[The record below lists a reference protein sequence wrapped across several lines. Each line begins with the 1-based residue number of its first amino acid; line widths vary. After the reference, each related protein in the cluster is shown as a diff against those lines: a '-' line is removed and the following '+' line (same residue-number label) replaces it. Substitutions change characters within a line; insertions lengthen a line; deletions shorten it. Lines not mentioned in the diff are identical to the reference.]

1 MGAASL
7 FFHSVPSLTLLEAQ
21 DYTFFDLGGRKA
33 SVLRLMGLD
42 VGEVRIGVALSDET
56 GVIARGLTTL
66 QRVSW
71 QKDLATLVDTIAQ
84 HEVDEIIVGNPINLD
99 GTSGHRSKRIEDFVR
114 RLRELTSTPIT
125 LWDER
130 FSSSSAEQV
139 LIEGGM
145 QRGKR
150 RQVIDKLAAVII
162 LQNYLDYQNARR
174 ARPGA
179 P

>member
-1 MGAASL
+1 
-7 FFHSVPSLTLLEAQ
+7 
-21 DYTFFDLGGRKA
+21 
-33 SVLRLMGLD
+33 MGLD

-56 GVIARGLTTL
+56 GLIAGGLATL

-71 QKDLATLVDTIAQ
+71 QKDLAALAEAVNQ
-84 HEVDEIIVGNPINLD
+84 HEVNEIVVGNPINMD
-99 GTSGHRSKRIEDFVR
+99 GTSGHRSERIEDFVR
-114 RLRELTSTPIT
+114 RLREVTPTTIT

-130 FSSSSAEQV
+130 FSSVSAEQV

-162 LQNYLDYQNARR
+162 LQNYLDYQNASR
-174 ARPGA
+174 ARLEA